1 MKKTV
6 KENVQ
11 RLLSIKERQ
20 HLFNE
25 SDFKY
30 YFNKITKNKGNYNG
44 LQTCER
50 CVLQVG
56 GRMAQVC
63 C

>member
-6 KENVQ
+6 NENVQ

-30 YFNKITKNKGNYNG
+30 YFNKITKNKGNYN
-44 LQTCER
+44 LSIISYSIAELFIFNQINN
-50 CVLQVG
+50 
-56 GRMAQVC
+56 
-63 C
+63 